1 MLCWLCTRCLL
12 HFFTYMSIRTVVHS
26 FRRLISPARSAC
38 EPVHFGNNALINQRS
53 LIIAWR
59 GLLMAIAC
67 GTHGETRSGT
77 KNKPATNARTMS
89 FSPQRTRVETTH
101 NIIDHARLIDDRH
114 SRHFTLTPLAL
125 RTAPPNQRKGKVSS
139 PWRPGGVPPRHVW
152 CSRHAVSSSQSVICT
167 GPQQ

>member
-1 MLCWLCTRCLL
+1 ML
-12 HFFTYMSIRTVVHS
+12 VVHS
-26 FRRLISPARSAC
+26 LLASFLHIHVNSHCRSFVSSTHKSRPEC
-38 EPVHFGNNALINQRS
+38 LRTGPLWQQRPNQRS